1 MKESAM
7 AQLIVIY
14 ENPHDPGAF
23 EDHYSRRHLPLAAEK
38 MPGVRGARTFRV
50 LGAVDG
56 DTTPYYRVAVMD
68 YDSVADLNAAVASD
82 GGREVLA
89 DLSNFATGG
98 ATALLCD
105 DDEPTEA

>member
-1 MKESAM
+1 M

-14 ENPHDPGAF
+14 ENPQDPDAF
-23 EDHYSRRHLPLAAEK
+23 EDHYEHRHLPLAAER

-50 LGAVDG
+50 LATADRGP
-56 DTTPYYRVAVMD
+56 TPFYRVAVMD
-68 YDSVADLNAAVASD
+68 YDSVAELEAAVASD

-98 ATALLCD
+98 AAALLCD
-105 DDEPTEA
+105 DDQPRQA